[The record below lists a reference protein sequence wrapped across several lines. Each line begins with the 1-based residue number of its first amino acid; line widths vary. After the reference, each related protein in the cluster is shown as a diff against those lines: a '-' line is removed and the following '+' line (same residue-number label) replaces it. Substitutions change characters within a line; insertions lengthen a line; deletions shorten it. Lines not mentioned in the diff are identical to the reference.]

1 MFITW
6 WMDRGDVI
14 SIYAMEFHSAV
25 KRNGIIRLTGKWME
39 MENVI
44 LGKVTLVQKDKH
56 WTFSCR
62 CRSWLLIFV
71 HLYLYVRV
79 EVGIKKLERDPW
91 GGKWAFRKEWEK
103 VIEHRCY
110 KGGWWGW
117 WGWRGT
123 RTRAGRGW
131 AGLWGGGLAIQYVW
145 RCHKD
150 NCSLYDN

>member
-1 MFITW
+1 
-6 WMDRGDVI
+6 MDRGDVI

-79 EVGIKKLERDPW
+79 EVGIKKLERDP
-91 GGKWAFRKEWEK
+91 
-103 VIEHRCY
+103 
-110 KGGWWGW
+110 
-117 WGWRGT
+117 
-123 RTRAGRGW
+123 
-131 AGLWGGGLAIQYVW
+131 
-145 RCHKD
+145 
-150 NCSLYDN
+150 